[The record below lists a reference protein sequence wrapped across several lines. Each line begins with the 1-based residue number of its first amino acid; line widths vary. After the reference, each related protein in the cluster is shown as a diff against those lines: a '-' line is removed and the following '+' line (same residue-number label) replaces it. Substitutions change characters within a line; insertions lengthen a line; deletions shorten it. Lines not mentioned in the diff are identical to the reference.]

1 MSRHLAALVAFLAL
15 GLAACS
21 PRPVVI
27 RAVPDDA
34 ASLRLYYNLV
44 GGLDV
49 PPEHI
54 YFTLDGRLA
63 VEDLPP
69 SATRVTSIP
78 LLAAEARS
86 ADGCLL
92 ASATTQGWELT
103 LRPIVDCGRVAPTPP
118 APPAQTVVDIKP
130 QPPKDTD
137 GDGVLDDVDLCPDT
151 AAGATPSPTR
161 KGCPDGDSDGDG
173 VADSLDVCPTT
184 AAGKYPDPVAARRGC
199 PQPDRDGDGI
209 PDSLD
214 KCPTVP
220 AGQLASSTRPGCLA
234 VA

>member
-137 GDGVLDDVDLCPDT
+137 GDGVLDDV
-151 AAGATPSPTR
+151 GRRRPSCR
-161 KGCPDGDSDGDG
+161 R
-173 VADSLDVCPTT
+173 
-184 AAGKYPDPVAARRGC
+184 AARPGARRRSCRWRCCCRRASGRRVRSSRAPGTRGSRRSGREVVAESSRRLHAA
-199 PQPDRDGDGI
+199 QI
-209 PDSLD
+209 PHYEYTKD
-214 KCPTVP
+214 VM
-220 AGQLASSTRPGCLA
+220 
-234 VA
+234 